1 MHPSRS
7 LCLHN
12 HCAIR
17 PVQTFTFH
25 DDMMSATCA
34 GQMSES
40 RVAKRK
46 THTKSRK
53 GCHQCKQRHTKC
65 NEARPRCANCIRLDI
80 SCAWPE
86 VPNGSPSSPTASPG
100 TQPSPLGDTHPGTP
114 INNFE
119 LSLPDMRL
127 LHHWTTKGYIA
138 VHPSLAKRHD
148 VWQNGIIELGFEH
161 TFLLH
166 GVLALSAVHKASFL
180 LPAERQSLFFQADAH
195 LSQALETMRR
205 NLETSNEETAVP
217 MFVLSAVLL
226 TYNFGSVQEKPEDPV
241 GSLHHCFMLMNGIK
255 VVIGRHW
262 GTIQFSPI
270 IKPLVEMTS
279 ASTIQA
285 LDELAKDDT
294 HPQVLRLMELTELM
308 LDNQDKEACTLAIT
322 QLHRMAVCI
331 PHINPE
337 YDAYHF
343 LFPWAAR
350 LSNRFFDL
358 LAAHN
363 PIACV
368 ITVYFSAL
376 LASVR
381 SVWWFVK
388 WPRWLLTAT
397 EQLLV
402 ATPDLLEWLDWP
414 QKIIDAAPWTADGGL
429 KMSN

>member
-1 MHPSRS
+1 
-7 LCLHN
+7 
-12 HCAIR
+12 
-17 PVQTFTFH
+17 
-25 DDMMSATCA
+25 
-34 GQMSES
+34 MSEV

-46 THTKSRK
+46 PHTKSRK

-65 NEARPRCANCIRLDI
+65 NEARPRCANCIRLNI

-86 VPNGSPSSPTASPG
+86 VLNGDPSSPTASPS
-100 TQPSPLGDTHPGTP
+100 TPPFSLEDIHPETP

-119 LSLPDMRL
+119 LSLPDLRL

-161 TFLLH
+161 TFVLH

-180 LPAERQSLFFQADAH
+180 LPAERQSFLFQADVH
-195 LSQALETMRR
+195 ISQALETMRK
-205 NLETSNEETAVP
+205 NLIISSEETAVP

-226 TYNFGSVQEKPEDPV
+226 TYNFGSVQEKPEDPI

-255 VVIGRHW
+255 VVIGQHW
-262 GTIQFSPI
+262 GRIQLSPVV
-270 IKPLVEMTS
+270 KPILEMIS
-279 ASTIQA
+279 ASTIRA
-285 LDELAKDDT
+285 LDELAKDST
-294 HPQVLRLMELTELM
+294 HPQTLRLMELTELI
-308 LDNQDKEACTLAIT
+308 LDNRDKEACTEAIM
-322 QLHRMAVCI
+322 QLHRIAVCI
-331 PHINPE
+331 PHINSE

-350 LSNRFFDL
+350 LSNHYFDL
-358 LAAHN
+358 LAAYN
-363 PIACV
+363 PIACI

-388 WPRWLLTAT
+388 WPRWLLRAT
-397 EQLLV
+397 EQLLI
-402 ATPDLLEWLDWP
+402 ATPDLLGWLDWP
-414 QKIIDAAPWTADGGL
+414 QKIINAAPWTVDGEL
-429 KMSN
+429 KVSI